1 VKFLVKVIEVPD
13 IGNAEVHELIVE
25 APNHTAAIWDVMDQI
40 GGEIWT
46 PTEARSLAYVA
57 DKVDRN
63 PHDEPEALWL
73 FRFDANEPWRVQDG
87 ETQRD
92 ATEEENEML
101 RAAGKEVGFFQLK
114 NSQLTEGH
122 KPQRKR

>member
-1 VKFLVKVIEVPD
+1 LKFIVKVIEVPD
-13 IGNAEVHELIVE
+13 IGNAEVHELIVD

-40 GGEIWT
+40 GDEIWA

-57 DKVDRN
+57 DKVDRSTA
-63 PHDEPEALWL
+63 DQPEVLWL
-73 FRFDANEPWRVQDG
+73 FRFNPNEPWRVQDG
-87 ETQRD
+87 EQQRD
-92 ATEEENEML
+92 ATEEETEIL

-114 NSQLTEGH
+114 NDALTEGH